1 MLKTYLEDYSGVS
14 IVDFEQENTGWMGPF
29 SKFPKFRIPEKSGK
43 VTCLTIQKAF
53 TNTFSKGDH
62 WIVPE
67 LKQLVTQTN
76 HNKNLIFLMADIA
89 LRYTVKTS
97 FANLHK

>member
-1 MLKTYLEDYSGVS
+1 MVHYSGVS
-14 IVDFEQENTGWMGPF
+14 IADFEQVNIGWDLSGSF
-29 SKFPKFRIPEKSGK
+29 QKLIPEKSGK

-53 TNTFSKGDH
+53 TNTFFKGDH

-67 LKQLVTQTN
+67 LKQLVTQAK